1 VAGPAGGAF
10 TPTPNENESVVV
22 CPSSTETAL
31 QLTVYTPSGM
41 SPVIGT
47 IRVVLPWSV
56 GDPVATVAPALLSS
70 STCDSC
76 GSGSS
81 E

>member
-1 VAGPAGGAF
+1 M

-22 CPSSTETAL
+22 WPSSTDTAL
-31 QLTVYTPSGM
+31 QLTVYTPFGM

-47 IRVVLPWSV
+47 TSVACSWSV
-56 GDPVATVAPALLSS
+56 GVPVATVVPELFSS